1 VATLKVLKPS
11 LGASY
16 ESGGISL
23 DQETVLCVAAV
34 IGVTITAIKTYWDIR
49 KDRKTTRRILD
60 HIKSVRK
67 SVKRN
72 EKAIEKLRIAV
83 DGGLTTSSV
92 QAIEERKIALKEAEL
107 ARKKEQDEWNKVV
120 AAAKGIGWF
129 LDRMKEDEEEEEY

>member
-1 VATLKVLKPS
+1 
-11 LGASY
+11 
-16 ESGGISL
+16 L